1 MTQSCLTLI
10 IAEFLTLIG
19 NFTFLI
25 TPDEQK
31 RVAALMWFNEGF
43 SRSLNIDLIKEKI
56 EVPLSHD
63 NLFHTL
69 LGFMN
74 IETEV
79 YQQDMDIVA
88 Q

>member
-1 MTQSCLTLI
+1 MKMNNSLI
-10 IAEFLTLIG
+10 QWY
-19 NFTFLI
+19 N
-25 TPDEQK
+25 K
-31 RVAALMWFNEGF
+31 
-43 SRSLNIDLIKEKI
+43 KI
-56 EVPLSHD
+56 EVSLSHD

-69 LGFMN
+69 LGLMN

>member
-43 SRSLNIDLIKEKI
+43 SRSLDIDSIKEKI
-56 EVPLSHD
+56 EVSLSHD

>member
-31 RVAALMWFNEGF
+31 RVAALMCFNEGF
-43 SRSLNIDLIKEKI
+43 SRSFDIDSIKEKM
-56 EVPLSHD
+56 S
-63 NLFHTL
+63 
-69 LGFMN
+69 
-74 IETEV
+74 
-79 YQQDMDIVA
+79 YQYLTITCSTHSSDS
-88 Q
+88 

>member
-1 MTQSCLTLI
+1 LLDIDSIREKKELT
-10 IAEFLTLIG
+10 
-19 NFTFLI
+19 
-25 TPDEQK
+25 
-31 RVAALMWFNEGF
+31 
-43 SRSLNIDLIKEKI
+43 
-56 EVPLSHD
+56 LSHD

-79 YQQDMDIVA
+79 YQQDMDIIA

>member
-1 MTQSCLTLI
+1 M
-10 IAEFLTLIG
+10 
-19 NFTFLI
+19 
-25 TPDEQK
+25 
-31 RVAALMWFNEGF
+31 MWFNEGF
-43 SRSLNIDLIKEKI
+43 SRSLNIDAIKEKI

-63 NLFHTL
+63 NLFYTL

-79 YQQDMDIVA
+79 YQQDMDIIA

>member
-31 RVAALMWFNEGF
+31 RVAALMCFNEVF
-43 SRSLNIDLIKEKI
+43 SRSFDIDSIKEKNELPI
-56 EVPLSHD
+56 SHD
-63 NLFHTL
+63 NLYHTL
-69 LGFMN
+69 LEFINM
-74 IETEV
+74 ETEV
-79 YQQDMDIVA
+79 YQ
-88 Q
+88 